1 MTIPTF
7 LPLNEAAARTG
18 WTVERLRELV
28 AAGTIMAG
36 KLPDGEVIIAVDES
50 GTAIETPAEAETG
63 SDEREL
69 PLAAAGDDIN
79 AQLAAIRREDFEHLR
94 GNPITVSEAARR
106 YGEKHNINLV
116 GQTIR
121 DWARRGYIRVLRPSS
136 GRGSYM
142 ELDEA
147 DVAYCVSI
155 HVIRKQ
161 HKSRAPLLDENGRPY
176 LLKYPKLAKARR
188 IAKTVP

>member
-7 LPLNEAAARTG
+7 IPLKEASKRTG

-36 KLPDGEVIIAVDES
+36 KLPDGDIIVAVDES
-50 GTAIETPAEAETG
+50 GTAIETPTEIIP
-63 SDEREL
+63 DEREL

-94 GNPITVSEAARR
+94 GNPITVSEAAKR